1 MSDHEYTKLN
11 DRESESHGQGPARDR
26 NKVNPFVW
34 FAQSDFGQGL
44 LPPPKLLRP
53 GNWNEDSYEKEREVS
68 WSELYFDLVFVVGI
82 ARLGEILREN
92 LNEDDYKD
100 GVLGYFA
107 YFLTLW
113 RYWLAL
119 LQYSTRFGSD
129 DLFNKLAVP
138 LFMIPIVGMIAQ
150 FPGGPNSESNSSGVC
165 VCAAAASFCVI
176 LMHARV
182 ALYMTGRPLKY
193 AVQIIVG
200 EIITM
205 TLWLIQGLVIDY
217 PQRTMWIWIN
227 LGLYFVIWQLPD
239 AVYLCFSRTPEGQAV
254 HEIPLVPIHA
264 EHVVERM
271 GGFVVIFLGEV
282 VDDITEASE
291 HHTKEYFI
299 GLALSFVAI
308 TGSKLVTFDTDKQN
322 IEHHII
328 SKSRFWGQVWVL
340 LNIPLS
346 AGFAFMASGMNQIL
360 TALNCRDEDRIEGS
374 LCEEEENLV
383 AARKCLMFGAMTGLL
398 SVTLQAM
405 LHERSFHP
413 RCPLFRDKTF
423 RQLQKKV
430 FIFQMTCQFFILGIY
445 LAAAMLSRDRLSDL
459 GVLAT
464 LTGCKIFQ
472 VALGLVDEVLTG
484 RYLSQLRR
492 IEERE
497 GPAVAPN
504 PVMTSPG
511 SQS

>member
-1 MSDHEYTKLN
+1 
-11 DRESESHGQGPARDR
+11 
-26 NKVNPFVW
+26 
-34 FAQSDFGQGL
+34 
-44 LPPPKLLRP
+44 
-53 GNWNEDSYEKEREVS
+53 
-68 WSELYFDLVFVVGI
+68 
-82 ARLGEILREN
+82 
-92 LNEDDYKD
+92 
-100 GVLGYFA
+100 
-107 YFLTLW
+107 
-113 RYWLAL
+113 
-119 LQYSTRFGSD
+119 
-129 DLFNKLAVP
+129 
-138 LFMIPIVGMIAQ
+138 
-150 FPGGPNSESNSSGVC
+150 
-165 VCAAAASFCVI
+165 
-176 LMHARV
+176 MHARV

-374 LCEEEENLV
+374 LCEEE
-383 AARKCLMFGAMTGLL
+383 
-398 SVTLQAM
+398 
-405 LHERSFHP
+405 
-413 RCPLFRDKTF
+413 
-423 RQLQKKV
+423 
-430 FIFQMTCQFFILGIY
+430 FFILGIY
-445 LAAAMLSRDRLSDL
+445 LAAAMLSRDRLSCPGPRRRGADGKVRVVDVGTSY
-459 GVLAT
+459 GV
-464 LTGCKIFQ
+464 TGYCH
-472 VALGLVDEVLTG
+472 LVSYECPLVTH